1 MFTELTNWSGLGEKP
16 EGFSNRGFRHYQ
28 VYGILLLC
36 FAFFLPLSPR
46 IATYL
51 ALFLFLNW
59 LLAGW
64 PISYGKHL
72 LKPLPF
78 LFYGFYLFLLLG
90 LFYSD
95 NLAVGLRNMETRMG
109 LFFFPLLFFA
119 SPGPDDQHSKRVL
132 WAFLAG
138 CLLASVYSLLGAVMT
153 YWGTGEF
160 SFFYEDLTRYLGF
173 HPTYFGLY
181 ISFCLFI
188 LLKNLWFSK
197 ERLSGRNRFI
207 LWGLVAFFFLF
218 LLLLNSRMQ
227 LIAFVLLSGGGF
239 IIYAHLRN
247 SLLKGIAVL
256 AVGLCF
262 FGLIIWKV
270 PQLSLRMKAA
280 LSGLASDKPDRSSSN
295 LRLQLWNGALSAIKE
310 RPVRGYGPGD
320 VQPVLDQYY
329 QDNGLDV
336 AAKKHLNAHNEYLQL
351 SLTHGLPALLWL
363 LLLLFVSL
371 YLGIRHRQALLIFFV
386 LTLMLSFLTESM
398 LAVQRGTLFISFFLS
413 FLVRRVDLNGRFDKT
428 PVRPDKNG

>member
-1 MFTELTNWSGLGEKP
+1 
-16 EGFSNRGFRHYQ
+16 
-28 VYGILLLC
+28 
-36 FAFFLPLSPR
+36 
-46 IATYL
+46 
-51 ALFLFLNW
+51 
-59 LLAGW
+59 
-64 PISYGKHL
+64 
-72 LKPLPF
+72 
-78 LFYGFYLFLLLG
+78 
-90 LFYSD
+90 
-95 NLAVGLRNMETRMG
+95 
-109 LFFFPLLFFA
+109 
-119 SPGPDDQHSKRVL
+119 
-132 WAFLAG
+132 
-138 CLLASVYSLLGAVMT
+138 
-153 YWGTGEF
+153 
-160 SFFYEDLTRYLGF
+160 
-173 HPTYFGLY
+173 
-181 ISFCLFI
+181 
-188 LLKNLWFSK
+188 
-197 ERLSGRNRFI
+197 
-207 LWGLVAFFFLF
+207 
-218 LLLLNSRMQ
+218 MQ
-227 LIAFVLLSGGGF
+227 LIAFVLLAGGGF